1 MVAYRRSGA
10 VSVKLAVSHP
20 WDLPAKEA
28 ETLQA
33 RLAAQVVA
41 RFQGKRNA
49 IKTVAGVDVGFQG
62 DVARAAAVVLS
73 FPDLEPLDF
82 SLGEA
87 PVTFPYRPGLLAF
100 REGPAV
106 LAALD
111 KLATW
116 PDLFL
121 FDAQG
126 IAHPRRL
133 GLAAHLGV
141 ILDSPSIGCAKSRL
155 IGRHDEP
162 GKAMGDWAYLYADKG
177 AGSEVI
183 GAVIRTKAR
192 AQPLYV
198 SVGHR
203 VDLDTA
209 RDLVLRCV
217 KGHRLPEPTRLAHD
231 IASRASLAAKP
242 GKGQL
247 PLF

>member
-1 MVAYRRSGA
+1 M
-10 VSVKLAVSHP
+10 KLAVSHP
-20 WDLPAKEA
+20 WDLPVKEA

-33 RLAAQVVA
+33 RLAKQVVA
-41 RFQGKRNA
+41 RTTFKRNA

-62 DVARAAAVVLS
+62 GVAHAAVVVLS
-73 FPDLEPLDF
+73 FPGLEPLDF

-87 PVTFPYRPGLLAF
+87 PVTFPYVPGLLAF

-106 LAALD
+106 MAALAR
-111 KLATW
+111 LATW

-155 IGRHDEP
+155 IGSHDEP
-162 GKAMGDWAYLYADKG
+162 GKAMGDWVYLYSDNQ
-177 AGSEVI
+177 VI
-183 GAVIRTKAR
+183 GVVVRTKTG
-192 AQPLYV
+192 AQPLYL
-198 SVGHR
+198 SIGHR
-203 VDLDTA
+203 VDLETA
-209 RDLVLRCV
+209 RDLVLRCI
-217 KGHRLPEPTRLAHD
+217 KGHRLPEPARLAHD
-231 IASRASLAAKP
+231 VVGRATLPAKP

>member
-1 MVAYRRSGA
+1 
-10 VSVKLAVSHP
+10 VKLAVSHP
-20 WDLPAKEA
+20 WDLPVKEA

-41 RFQGKRNA
+41 RTTFKVKA
-49 IKTVAGVDVGFQG
+49 IRTVAGVDVGFQG

-73 FPDLEPLDF
+73 FPSLDPLDF

-87 PVTFPYRPGLLAF
+87 PITFPYRPGLLAF

-106 LAALD
+106 LAALE

-126 IAHPRRL
+126 VAHPRRF

-141 ILDSPSIGCAKSRL
+141 VLNCPSIGCAKSRL
-155 IGRHDEP
+155 IGSHEEP
-162 GKAMGDWAYLYADKG
+162 GKAMGDWVYLYSEKE
-177 AGSEVI
+177 AGKQVI
-183 GAVIRTKAR
+183 GAVVRSKVG

-217 KGHRLPEPTRLAHD
+217 KGHRLPEPTRLAHNVV
-231 IASRASLAAKP
+231 SRANAPVKP
-242 GKGQL
+242 DKNQL

>member
-1 MVAYRRSGA
+1 M
-10 VSVKLAVSHP
+10 KLAISHP
-20 WDLPAKEA
+20 WDLPVKEA

-33 RLAAQVVA
+33 RLAGQVVA
-41 RFQGKRNA
+41 RFRGRQSA
-49 IKTVAGVDVGFQG
+49 VKTVAGIDVGFQG

-73 FPDLEPLDF
+73 FPGLEPLDF
-82 SLGEA
+82 SLGEV
-87 PVTFPYRPGLLAF
+87 PVSFPYRPGLLAF

-111 KLATW
+111 RLTTW

-155 IGRHDEP
+155 TGSHEAP
-162 GKAMGDWAYLYADKG
+162 GKVMGDWVYLYSDKG
-177 AGSEVI
+177 ASREII
-183 GAVIRTKAR
+183 GVVLRTKAD

-209 RDLVLRCV
+209 CSLVLRCV
-217 KGHRLPEPTRLAHD
+217 KGHRLPEPTRLAHEV
-231 IASRASLAAKP
+231 ASRAGLPVKP
-242 GKGQL
+242 SKDQP

>member
-1 MVAYRRSGA
+1 M
-10 VSVKLAVSHP
+10 KLAVTHP
-20 WDLPAKEA
+20 WDLPVKEA

-33 RLAAQVVA
+33 RLAAQVIV
-41 RFQGKRNA
+41 RFKGKQNA
-49 IKTVAGVDVGFQG
+49 IRTVAGVDVGFQ
-62 DVARAAAVVLS
+62 DDMARAAAVVLS
-73 FPDLEPLDF
+73 FPGLEPLDF

-111 KLATW
+111 KLTTW
-116 PDLFL
+116 PDLFI

-141 ILDSPSIGCAKSRL
+141 ILDCPSIGCAKSRL
-155 IGRHDEP
+155 IGSHDDL
-162 GKAMGDWAYLYADKG
+162 GQAMGDWVYLYSDKT
-177 AGSEVI
+177 AGREII
-183 GAVIRTKAR
+183 GVVVRTKAG

-203 VDLDTA
+203 VDIDTA

-217 KGHRLPEPTRLAHD
+217 KGHRLPEPTRLAHEV
-231 IASRASLAAKP
+231 ASRASSPVKP

>member
-1 MVAYRRSGA
+1 
-10 VSVKLAVSHP
+10 VKLAVSHP
-20 WDLPAKEA
+20 WDLPVKEA
-28 ETLQA
+28 EALQA
-33 RLAAQVVA
+33 RLADQVVA
-41 RFQGKRNA
+41 RTTFKLKA
-49 IKTVAGVDVGFQG
+49 VKKVAGVDVSFQG

-73 FPDLEPLDF
+73 FPSLEPLDF

-87 PVTFPYRPGLLAF
+87 PITVPYRPGLLAF

-106 LAALD
+106 LDALA

-126 IAHPRRL
+126 VAHPRRF
-133 GLAAHLGV
+133 GLAAHMGV
-141 ILDSPSIGCAKSRL
+141 ILNCPSIGCAKSRL
-155 IGRHDEP
+155 IGSHDEP
-162 GKAMGDWAYLYADKG
+162 GKAMGDWVYLYSDKG
-177 AGSEVI
+177 VGRQVI
-183 GAVIRTKAR
+183 GVVVRTKAG

-209 RDLVLRCV
+209 RDLVLRCT
-217 KGHRLPEPTRLAHD
+217 KGHRLPEPTRLAHSV
-231 IASRASLAAKP
+231 ATRANTPVKP
-242 GKGQL
+242 GKDQL